1 MTKEEQRQ
9 ERQEVDPQKIEQFI
23 SKVINNLGAT
33 SNVAL
38 AFIEDKLDLYKAMAE
53 ANKSASGSGKTS
65 KELARLTNTNERYIR
80 EWLAEQVCGGYI
92 IYDSIDM
99 KVSWHVTGIRKDP
112 WANAHR
118 IQVEEDKQ
126 DKERG
131 HYMYPDLYGQL

>member
-99 KVSWHVTGIRKDP
+99 KVSWHVTGIRNNP
-112 WANAHR
+112 
-118 IQVEEDKQ
+118 
-126 DKERG
+126 
-131 HYMYPDLYGQL
+131 